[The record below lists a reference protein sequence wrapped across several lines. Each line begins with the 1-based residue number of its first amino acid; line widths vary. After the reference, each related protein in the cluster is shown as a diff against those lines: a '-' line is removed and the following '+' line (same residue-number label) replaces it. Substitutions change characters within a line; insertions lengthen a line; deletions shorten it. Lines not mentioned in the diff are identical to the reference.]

1 LSAETPS
8 AASESP
14 ADRTAI
20 SRSPKKKPRAAAT
33 SGRKTGGKKKSATDT
48 PTKRPAK
55 RTAKSPRLAEP
66 TDAEIQVRAYFLAE
80 RRIQQGLQGDS
91 AHDWIEAKKQLT
103 EETREARP

>member
-1 LSAETPS
+1 M
-8 AASESP
+8 
-14 ADRTAI
+14 
-20 SRSPKKKPRAAAT
+20 
-33 SGRKTGGKKKSATDT
+33 

-91 AHDWIEAKKQLT
+91 AHDWIEAEKQLT